1 MFKVYEWLEEYFAI
15 LVFLVIC
22 IVMILQVFFR
32 LFLGIAF
39 SWSIELSQY
48 LNVWITFIAIGYVRK
63 LNSHIKIE
71 MFYDWVAKKIPVSF
85 ERGLF
90 VLKKVLNIV
99 YMLVVI
105 ILGLQLSIR
114 SVNFRSSA
122 MQISQFWLYICVPI
136 GAAGYL
142 FREIHDIYHVAIKK
156 DQEVTV

>member
-48 LNVWITFIAIGYVRK
+48 LNVWITFVAIGYVRK

-71 MFYDWVAKKIPVSF
+71 MFYDWVAKKIPVGF

-114 SVNFRSSA
+114 SINFRSSA

-136 GAAGYL
+136 GSAGYL

>member
-15 LVFLVIC
+15 LFFLVIC

-48 LNVWITFIAIGYVRK
+48 LNVWITFVAIGYVRK

-71 MFYDWVAKKIPVSF
+71 MFYDWVAKKIPVGF

-114 SVNFRSSA
+114 SINFRSSA
-122 MQISQFWLYICVPI
+122 MQISQFGSIFVC
-136 GAAGYL
+136 
-142 FREIHDIYHVAIKK
+142 
-156 DQEVTV
+156 Q